1 MSPKYVCSNPNHP
14 TNKHSKYYDQ
24 MTQDGLCPDCEYGDG
39 ILMEAES
46 GDSSTPSP
54 SRDLGGGAD
63 IGLCILMCDASGSM
77 SEEAFAGNPASRLSL
92 VAQAAA
98 AGISDL
104 YEISRPETAFIAL
117 AAFATTPAFVQDAA
131 GQPFV
136 RSVAQIKSEFPTRR
150 DLATFLMD
158 RLSIGR
164 TVDGNYTD
172 ITAALRFARSIY
184 EGALQGSLQQ
194 AGISGTFSLL
204 KQSVSRKSGGSQILV
219 DNLRVLVY
227 SDGEHNPSDGN
238 RLENPF
244 ANDDPS
250 LLLSVFIG
258 KDVDEGAEQMKSLAC
273 VCPIHELRGYFLI
286 NAPERYQTLRRLFR
300 MASGASG
307 FCPSCLSASQ
317 ESR

>member
-1 MSPKYVCSNPNHP
+1 MSPRYVCSNPNHP
-14 TNKHSKYYDQ
+14 VNKHPKYYDQ
-24 MTQDGLCPDCEYGDG
+24 MTQDGLCPDCEFGDG
-39 ILMEAES
+39 ILMEDES
-46 GDSSTPSP
+46 SGGTPTAT
-54 SRDLGGGAD
+54 RDIGGGAD

-77 SEEAFAGNPASRLSL
+77 SEEAFPGNPASRLSL

-104 YEISRPETAFIAL
+104 FEISRPETAYIAL
-117 AAFATTPAFVQDAA
+117 AAFATTPAFVQDSN

-136 RSVAQIKSEFPTRR
+136 RSVAQIKQEFPTRR
-150 DLATFLMD
+150 ELATFLTD

-172 ITAALRFARSIY
+172 ISAALRFARNIY
-184 EGALQGSLQQ
+184 EGALQGNFQT
-194 AGISGTFSLL
+194 AGISGNFTLL
-204 KQSVSRKSGGSQILV
+204 KQSISRKSSGAQIAV

-227 SDGEHNPSDGN
+227 SDGEHNPPDGGK
-238 RLENPF
+238 LENPF
-244 ANDDPS
+244 AQDDPS

-258 KDVDEGAEQMKSLAC
+258 KETEQGANQMKSLAC
-273 VCPIHELRGYFLI
+273 TCPIHELPGYFLI